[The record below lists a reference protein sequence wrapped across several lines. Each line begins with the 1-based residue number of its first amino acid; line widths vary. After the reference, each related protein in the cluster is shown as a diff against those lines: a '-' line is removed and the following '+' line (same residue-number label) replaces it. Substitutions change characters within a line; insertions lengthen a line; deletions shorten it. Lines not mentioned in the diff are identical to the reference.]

1 MKKLFRIINRFLFL
15 DNSRLLSQIKVFE
28 LLKESNG
35 LTKSE
40 IKAMNWYFKKM
51 LLKDIGKFGQ
61 IDEVI
66 KILEKEEKES
76 KEVSKKILK
85 ERIDILEKRKT
96 SEEVKN

>member
-1 MKKLFRIINRFLFL
+1 MKKLIRRINRFLFL

-28 LLKESNG
+28 SLKESDG

-40 IKAMNWYFKKM
+40 KKAMNWYFKKM
-51 LLKDIGKFGQ
+51 LLKDISKFGR